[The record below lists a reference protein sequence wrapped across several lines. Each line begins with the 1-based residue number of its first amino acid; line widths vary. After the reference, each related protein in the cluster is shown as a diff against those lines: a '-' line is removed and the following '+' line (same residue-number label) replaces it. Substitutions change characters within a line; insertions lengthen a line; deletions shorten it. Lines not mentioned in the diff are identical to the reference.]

1 MRALDVVG
9 VDLELGF
16 GIDARVVREQLVL
29 VGLVGVGL
37 LCGLVHVDLAA
48 KDTARL
54 AAENALVELVT
65 LAVRL
70 GVLDKRMIIDV
81 LVAVFDVEAVEGR
94 VYGLAREQGV
104 HVVAAQLAPERY
116 CSRAEAGGALL
127 THVGGGDVK
136 GGIALALDAVVVDR
150 GVLTDAYF
158 V

>member
-1 MRALDVVG
+1 M
-9 VDLELGF
+9 
-16 GIDARVVREQLVL
+16 
-29 VGLVGVGL
+29 
-37 LCGLVHVDLAA
+37 
-48 KDTARL
+48 
-54 AAENALVELVT
+54 
-65 LAVRL
+65 RL

-116 CSRAEAGGALL
+116 RSRAEAGGALL

-158 V
+158 ADGIGQVGGSARAGVALDDCRCGVGAGDYEHARMADGIGAAGGQKEQVQWLRQCGLGGR